1 MIYTLF
7 DYADRTAGE
16 QKATFFDLPYL
27 HKITGILEDCVA
39 GALPDGKRNLAI
51 TIAPRSYKT
60 SFASRYFPAWCLAEV
75 SPDCE
80 FILTSYSEGLAVG
93 NAMAISKYIGAEWH
107 QDLYP
112 HLRVD
117 RKSRD
122 VQNHFTTTT
131 GGAVYAVGTGGTIT
145 GMGAGKTR
153 GGFGGAI
160 IIDDPLKAQ
169 DARSVKERENCINF
183 YSSVLKNRKNNA
195 LATPIILVQQRLH
208 VDDLVGW
215 VMKNEAKDWALVS
228 FPAIIDGKLLN
239 PVTMSMEDLANLKEV
254 DPVTYWAQYMQT
266 PIVPGGSMI
275 KLNWWR
281 TYNQQTEFPRGGYVF
296 ITADTAF
303 KSKADSDQ
311 SVIQC
316 WCANRDGLYLLDAV
330 YGRWEFPQL
339 LEQAHKFW
347 DKWRVRGVREF
358 FVEDKASGTPLAQTM
373 EMNGLPAE
381 AWRPQEFDFASDKV
395 GRVSDSAFLVHSGRV
410 FLPEGRTTVRIDNEH
425 SMKLELFAAELAEQA
440 ALFQRDMGHA
450 HDDHVDAFTMACSV
464 YKSML

>member
-1 MIYTLF
+1 MIYSLF

-16 QKATFFDLPYL
+16 LKTTFIDLPYL
-27 HKITGILEDCVA
+27 HRITGILEDCVA
-39 GALPDGKRNLAI
+39 GQLPEGKRNLAI
-51 TIAPRSYKT
+51 TIAPRAYKT
-60 SFASRYFPAWCLAEV
+60 TFASRYFPAWCLAEV

-93 NAMAISKYIGAEWH
+93 NAMTIRKFIAQEWH

-122 VQNHFTTTT
+122 VQNYFMTTA

-153 GGFGGAI
+153 NGFGGAI

-169 DARSVKERENCINF
+169 DSRSMKERENCINF
-183 YSSVLKNRKNNA
+183 YSGVLKNRKNNA
-195 LATPIILVQQRLH
+195 LHTPIILIQQRLH

-215 VMKNEAKDWALVS
+215 VLKNEPKDWALVS
-228 FPAIIDGKLLN
+228 FPAIVDGKLLN
-239 PVTMSMEDLANLKEV
+239 PVTMNMEDLANLKEV

-275 KLNWWR
+275 KLDWWK
-281 TYNQQTEFPRGGYVF
+281 TYKLSENVYKKGYMF

-303 KSKADSDQ
+303 KSKEDSDQ
-311 SVIQC
+311 SVLQC
-316 WCANRDGLYLLDAV
+316 WMANRDGMFLLDAV

-339 LEQAHKFW
+339 LENAATFW
-347 DKWRVRGVREF
+347 RKWRQYNVREF
-358 FVEDKASGTPLAQTM
+358 FVEDKASGTPLAQTL
-373 EMNGLPAE
+373 EMNGLPAV
-381 AWRPQEFDFASDKV
+381 AWKPQDFDFATDKV
-395 GRVSDSAFLVHSGRV
+395 GRVSDAAFLVHAGRI
-410 FLPEGRTTVRIDNEH
+410 FLPEGDTNVRIDNEK
-425 SMKLELFAAELAEQA
+425 SMKLQDFAADLAEQA

-450 HDDHVDAFTMACSV
+450 HDDHVDAFTMACSI
-464 YKSML
+464 YKSMI